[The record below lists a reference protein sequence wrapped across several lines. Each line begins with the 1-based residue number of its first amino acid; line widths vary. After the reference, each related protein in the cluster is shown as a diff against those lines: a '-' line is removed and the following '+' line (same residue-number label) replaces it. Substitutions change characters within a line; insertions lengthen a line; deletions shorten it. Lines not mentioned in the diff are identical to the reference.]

1 MRSKEEN
8 VLNSKIHITLAIPM
22 LDFSSIRVPGSSSSR
37 QPTASSSTIA
47 RMQNPRKEDDPEI
60 IRDMFLANPDQLAL
74 LSQNNPK
81 LASALLSGNLG
92 ESSKSTY

>member
-22 LDFSSIRVPGSSSSR
+22 LDFSSIRVPGASSSR
-37 QPTASSSTIA
+37 QSTASSSTIA

>member
-1 MRSKEEN
+1 
-8 VLNSKIHITLAIPM
+8 M
-22 LDFSSIRVPGSSSSR
+22 LDFSSITVPGASNSR
-37 QPTASSSTIA
+37 QPSASSSTIA

-92 ESSKSTY
+92 EMCNNI